1 LQGSDESVKV
11 KVHTPEKR
19 NAGIGAMASHK
30 QDIDTA
36 STQASKPPEIPGY
49 ELLVSVGRGSYGE
62 VWLAKNMLGTFRA
75 VKVVYRSTFLTQ
87 RPFDR
92 EFEGLRC
99 FEPISQRHPGWVSI
113 LHVGKS
119 EAGDFFYYVMEA
131 ADDVVKGRAIDP
143 VDYSPETLRS
153 RLAAGKRLPVD
164 ECLRLGTS
172 LAEALGELHKSGLI
186 HRDVKPSNIIFVEG
200 VAKLADIGLVTEIG
214 VESTPVGTKEYAPE
228 EELGRPSA
236 DLYSLGKVLYVALM
250 GKPVGEFPE
259 LPTELDEAGDFP
271 RLMQLNKLILRA
283 CSTDPNGRFQTA
295 RMMIEELTKVR
306 ANDQT
311 PLESEPLRSPPLEQ
325 EGGAV
330 PVDSVFYLVRR
341 ADDDFQSALHRHDSI
356 VLVRGARQMGKTSLL
371 ARGVQKTRTEATRV
385 ILTDFQE
392 LNVSQ
397 FTSLDSF
404 YLALGDSL
412 ADQLELE
419 VVLRDVWDS
428 RRGPNMNFDRYLRH
442 DVLGQIDTHL
452 LWAMD
457 EVDRLFTCN
466 FFGDVFGLFRA
477 WHNKRSLDPKG
488 PWSKLT
494 LAIAYAT
501 EAHLFIT
508 DLNQSPFNVGTRLTL
523 DDFTQEQVSDLN
535 GRYGNPIRAQGELVR
550 FHRLLNGQP
559 YLVRRGLYELATQRI
574 PFAQFEARA
583 DHDEGIYGDHL
594 RRLLLSFVNEQSL
607 VKAVRGVLRGHPDAD
622 AESFYRLRSAGILAG
637 DSEKAVRPRC
647 QVYFN
652 YLKRH
657 LL

>member
-1 LQGSDESVKV
+1 
-11 KVHTPEKR
+11 
-19 NAGIGAMASHK
+19 M
-30 QDIDTA
+30 IDTA
-36 STQASKPPEIPGY
+36 NNSRTSKPPEVPGY
-49 ELLVSVGRGSYGE
+49 ELLLLVGTGSYGT
-62 VWLAKNMLGTFRA
+62 VWLARNMLGTFRA
-75 VKVVYRSTFLTQ
+75 VKVVYRSTFSIQ

-92 EFEGLRC
+92 EFDGLRC

-143 VDYSPETLRS
+143 ADYSPKTLHS
-153 RLAAGKRLPVD
+153 KLAAGGRLSVD
-164 ECLRLGTS
+164 ECVRLGMS
-172 LAEALGELHKSGLI
+172 LAEALGELHNSGLI
-186 HRDVKPSNIIFVEG
+186 HRDVKPSNIIFVDG
-200 VAKLADIGLVTEIG
+200 VPKLADIGLVTGIG
-214 VESTPVGTKEYAPE
+214 EEHSPVGTREYAPA
-228 EELGRPSA
+228 EELGCPAA
-236 DLYSLGKVLYVALM
+236 DLYSLGKVLYVAAM
-250 GKPVGEFPE
+250 GKDVGRFPE
-259 LPTELDEAGDFP
+259 LPTEFDQTPDFP
-271 RLMQLNKLILRA
+271 RMMQLNTLILRA
-283 CSTDPNGRFQTA
+283 SNRDPNGRFQSA
-295 RMMIEELTKVR
+295 KMMLEELAKLVTH
-306 ANDQT
+306 DPI
-311 PLESEPLRSPPLEQ
+311 PLKPDADLPTPLEQ

-330 PVDSVFYLVRR
+330 PVDSGFYVVRQ
-341 ADDDFQSALHRHDSI
+341 ADDDFQSALHRHDTI

-371 ARGVQKTRTEATRV
+371 ARGVQKTRTEGTRV
-385 ILTDFQE
+385 VLTDFQE

-397 FTSLDSF
+397 FTSPDSF

-452 LWAMD
+452 VWAMD

-466 FFGDVFGLFRA
+466 FSGDVFGLFRA

-508 DLNQSPFNVGTRLTL
+508 DLNQSPFNVGTRLSL
-523 DDFTQEQVSDLN
+523 DDFNPDQVADLN
-535 GRYGNPIRAQGELVR
+535 RRYGTPIRVPAELAR
-550 FHRLLNGQP
+550 FNSLLNGQP
-559 YLVRRGLYELATQRI
+559 YLVRRGLYELATRRI

-594 RRLLLSFVNEQSL
+594 RRLMLSFINEQTL
-607 VKAVRGVLRGHPDAD
+607 VKVVRGVLRGHPEAD
-622 AESFYRLRSAGILAG
+622 PESFYRLRSAGVLAG

-647 QVYFN
+647 LLYDN